1 MPSRYRSFPSVYDH
15 FGLFWAIFGDFFG
28 HFERSQTNLTGRQGE
43 PILSPSLKYPGDS
56 ISSHLRPFSIV
67 YDRFGLFWAIFDGFF
82 ASCERSQTNMTG
94 RQGEPMLG
102 PSLRQPGDSIPSHLR
117 SSPIVYDRFRLFWA
131 IFGSFFGY
139 FERSQTNMEGPID
152 EPILGPRLR

>member
-28 HFERSQTNLTGRQGE
+28 PCERSQTNL
-43 PILSPSLKYPGDS
+43 
-56 ISSHLRPFSIV
+56 
-67 YDRFGLFWAIFDGFF
+67 
-82 ASCERSQTNMTG
+82 TG

-131 IFGSFFGY
+131 IFGGFFGY
-139 FERSQTNMEGPID
+139 FGRSQTNLADPLG
-152 EPILGPRLR
+152 EPILDPSLRYPADSMPRQYRPF

>member
-15 FGLFWAIFGDFFG
+15 FGLFSAIFGDFFG

-43 PILSPSLKYPGDS
+43 PMLSPSLKY
-56 ISSHLRPFSIV
+56 
-67 YDRFGLFWAIFDGFF
+67 
-82 ASCERSQTNMTG
+82 
-94 RQGEPMLG
+94 
-102 PSLRQPGDSIPSHLR
+102 PGDSIPSHLR

-139 FERSQTNMEGPID
+139 FERSQTNMEGSID